1 MSKIIIIASLLLF
14 SYINAED
21 KNYCSQIVDTNNAN
35 ECYAR
40 SGPNLHD
47 DMCCFYKSVEEE
59 SEDEGSSKGFCR
71 PIPYSAR
78 ININY
83 DIIDGKLY
91 TVKCDPKEQDG
102 TKKKEITVL
111 QRCGEDV
118 TNPSVKKCKKYSSYV
133 DSCCYWNGK
142 DTIGDNLRPYP
153 DPKDNE
159 GQDRGC
165 YWLGAK
171 FDGTIYWGTMKL
183 KCGSFYQKISLSM
196 IALFSL
202 FIIFN

>member
-1 MSKIIIIASLLLF
+1 MRKIIIIASLLLF
-14 SYINAED
+14 SYIKA
-21 KNYCSQIVDTNNAN
+21 NYCSKNTGPEDKESCFAL
-35 ECYAR
+35 

-47 DMCCFYKSVEEE
+47 DMCCYYESVETDPTQE
-59 SEDEGSSKGFCR
+59 KLCR

-78 ININY
+78 MDINY
-83 DIIDGKLY
+83 DIIDNKLY
-91 TVKCDPKEQDG
+91 KVTCNSQELEG

-118 TNPSVKKCKKYSSYV
+118 SDPSVKKCKEYSSYV

-153 DPKDNE
+153 DPQTNH
-159 GQDRGC
+159 GQSRGC

-171 FDGTIYWGTMKL
+171 FDGEIYWGTMKL

-196 IALFSL
+196 IALFTL